1 MLKRTILLAAVT
13 LALAPLSAIADPVKV
28 VAAENFYGDVAS
40 QIGGGDVAVTSI
52 LTNPDQDPHLF
63 EASTATARA
72 LADAKVVVSNGVDY
86 DPWMEKLLSAN
97 NAAGRKE
104 IVVAALVG
112 RKAGDNPHLWYDP
125 AYMKA
130 AAKAIA
136 AALAEVDPARKGD
149 YEKGEA
155 AFVASLAPLNA
166 KIAEM
171 KKKYAGEPVTLSEPV
186 FGYQA
191 GLIGLKVRN
200 EGFALAVMNNTEPSA
215 SQVAGFENDLKKHL
229 VKAMLFNAQASEPA
243 VQRLVEMAKANK
255 IPIVGVSETE
265 PPGMTYQAWMLA
277 QLDALD
283 KALSGATEVSALRFD
298 NVVLRLGGR
307 NVLSGASFAVEE
319 GEFIGV
325 LGANGA
331 GKTTMMRAALGLL
344 APSAGRIEVFGK
356 PAAKGASNVGYM
368 PQNRG
373 AVGSLR
379 LTGYD
384 IVVSAAMGGR
394 FGFRRLD
401 KSVRAEVARVLE
413 LVGARELA
421 ARPIDE
427 LSGGER
433 QRLLLSQALIG
444 RPRLLLLDEP
454 LISLDPAHQASVVD
468 IARRLRDELKI
479 AILFSAH
486 ELNPLVNTIDRV
498 LYLGSGAAVIG
509 TVDEVVTGPVL
520 SRLYGAEI
528 EVVRVK
534 NRIFV
539 MAGEVEV
546 EREAH
551 RHEEHDHAHGHAHG
565 HAHV

>member
-1 MLKRTILLAAVT
+1 
-13 LALAPLSAIADPVKV
+13 
-28 VAAENFYGDVAS
+28 
-40 QIGGGDVAVTSI
+40 
-52 LTNPDQDPHLF
+52 
-63 EASTATARA
+63 
-72 LADAKVVVSNGVDY
+72 
-86 DPWMEKLLSAN
+86 
-97 NAAGRKE
+97 
-104 IVVAALVG
+104 
-112 RKAGDNPHLWYDP
+112 
-125 AYMKA
+125 
-130 AAKAIA
+130 
-136 AALAEVDPARKGD
+136 
-149 YEKGEA
+149 
-155 AFVASLAPLNA
+155 
-166 KIAEM
+166 
-171 KKKYAGEPVTLSEPV
+171 
-186 FGYQA
+186 
-191 GLIGLKVRN
+191 
-200 EGFALAVMNNTEPSA
+200 
-215 SQVAGFENDLKKHL
+215 
-229 VKAMLFNAQASEPA
+229 
-243 VQRLVEMAKANK
+243 
-255 IPIVGVSETE
+255 
-265 PPGMTYQAWMLA
+265 
-277 QLDALD
+277 
-283 KALSGATEVSALRFD
+283 VSALRFE

-307 NVLSGASFAVEE
+307 DVLSGASFAVEE

-356 PAAKGASNVGYM
+356 PAAKGASSVGYM

-373 AVGSLR
+373 AIGSLR

-394 FGFRRLD
+394 FGFHRLD
-401 KSVRAEVARVLE
+401 KAVRAEVARVLE
-413 LVGARELA
+413 LVGATQLA

-468 IARRLRDELKI
+468 ISRRLCDELKI

-486 ELNPLVNTIDRV
+486 ELNPLVNAIDRV

-551 RHEEHDHAHGHAHG
+551 RHDEHDHAHGHAH
-565 HAHV
+565 V